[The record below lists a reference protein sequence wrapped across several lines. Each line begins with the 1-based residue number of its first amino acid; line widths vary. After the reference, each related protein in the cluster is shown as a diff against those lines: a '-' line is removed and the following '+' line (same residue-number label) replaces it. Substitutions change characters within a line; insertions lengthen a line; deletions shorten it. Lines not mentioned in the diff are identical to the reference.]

1 MNTKN
6 SRISEPHKVVLN
18 LSQRLDLRSSD
29 KPVIL
34 QNLLSQ
40 IKDGYKPEL

>member
-6 SRISEPHKVVLN
+6 SRISEPHKFVLN

-29 KPVIL
+29 KPVTL
-34 QNLLSQ
+34 QNLLFQ

>member
-34 QNLLSQ
+34 QNLLFQ